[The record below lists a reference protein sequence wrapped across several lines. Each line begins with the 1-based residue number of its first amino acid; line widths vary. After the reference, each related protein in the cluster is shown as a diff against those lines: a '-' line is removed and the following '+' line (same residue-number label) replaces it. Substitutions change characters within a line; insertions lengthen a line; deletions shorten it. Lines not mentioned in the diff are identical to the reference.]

1 MLRSFSYAMHA
12 AARQHGPGSSESGT
26 VPEPWLRAGNRALAG
41 AFLGAYLDA
50 ASGATFLPESP
61 LFIKEGNASAKAF
74 LLSVRGTRSWGRR
87 GPAKLGTTLPKS
99 SSRGS
104 VNIVSGEA
112 SLRNIPCSLA

>member
-50 ASGATFLPESP
+50 ASGATFLPESDAIDI
-61 LFIKEGNASAKAF
+61 LLDAFVLHKAF
-74 LLSVRGTRSWGRR
+74 YELGYELNNRPDWVAIPLQGMLALATRGTEPTGDRR
-87 GPAKLGTTLPKS
+87 
-99 SSRGS
+99 
-104 VNIVSGEA
+104 
-112 SLRNIPCSLA
+112 